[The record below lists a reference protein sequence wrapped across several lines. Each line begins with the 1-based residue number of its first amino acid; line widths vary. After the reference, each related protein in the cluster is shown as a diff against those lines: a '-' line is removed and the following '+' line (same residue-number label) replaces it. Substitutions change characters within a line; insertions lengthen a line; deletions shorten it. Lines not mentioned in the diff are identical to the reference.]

1 MVNLEQMSREELIEV
16 IKIKDELLKELREEL
31 EAYRQLVS
39 ELQAKLGIVDYPYS
53 GNGD

>member
-16 IKIKDELLKELREEL
+16 VRIKDALINELREEL
-31 EAYRQLVS
+31 EAYRELVS
-39 ELQAKLGIVDYPYS
+39 ELQAKLGMNEYPYS